1 MNAIVVQ
8 GHFPEAPKPAP
19 VVTVK
24 HEPVNGRETDEQIEK
39 KIAARF
45 RVLDRLVDACIR
57 GSARSLIVSG
67 PAGLGKSF
75 AVEQKI
81 AAFDPDNINSGIVKG
96 YVRATGLFQLAWKFR
111 GKGQVL
117 VLDDA
122 DNIFFD
128 ETSLSLLKA
137 LCDTTESRR
146 VSWMT
151 QAKFFDE
158 ETGDQLPKSFL
169 FEGTIIFITNHDFDA
184 MIGRGHK
191 LKPHFEALISRSHY
205 IDLALKK
212 QRDFLVR
219 IRQVICQGL
228 LGKMP
233 GDQQAEV
240 YEFIDKN
247 AYRLR
252 ELSLR
257 MAIKVA
263 SIRKDL
269 TDPEWE
275 ETAIVTCCRNQ

>member
-1 MNAIVVQ
+1 MNAVVVQ

-19 VVTVK
+19 VVPVK
-24 HEPVNGRETDEQIEK
+24 NPSSVNGRETDEQIEQ
-39 KIAARF
+39 KIGARF
-45 RVLDRLVDACIR
+45 KVLERLVDACIN

-67 PAGLGKSF
+67 PAGLGKSYT
-75 AVEQKI
+75 VEQKVKVW
-81 AAFDPDNINSGIVKG
+81 DPNGINHTIVKG
-96 YVRATGLFQLAWKFR
+96 NIRATGLFKLLWEYREA
-111 GKGQVL
+111 GKVL
-117 VLDDA
+117 IFDDA
-122 DNIFFD
+122 DAMWFD
-128 ETSLSLLKA
+128 EISLGLLKA
-137 LCDTTESRR
+137 VCDTTERRR
-146 VSWMT
+146 VAWLT
-151 QAKFFDE
+151 EAKFFDDE
-158 ETGDQLPKSFL
+158 GNLLPKKFD
-169 FEGTIIFITNHDFDA
+169 FEGSIIFITNHDFDA

-269 TDPEWE
+269 SDPEWE